1 MEKKKLSL
9 ESLPEAVS
17 ELLDKQERIL
27 SMLEAS
33 PSNRM
38 ENFVNRQ
45 EVKKMLNISSD
56 TTVIEMEKRGQLQ
69 PYRIGRRVLYKV
81 GDIEGIMKSFKRT

>member
-45 EVKKMLNISSD
+45 EVKKMLNISSY